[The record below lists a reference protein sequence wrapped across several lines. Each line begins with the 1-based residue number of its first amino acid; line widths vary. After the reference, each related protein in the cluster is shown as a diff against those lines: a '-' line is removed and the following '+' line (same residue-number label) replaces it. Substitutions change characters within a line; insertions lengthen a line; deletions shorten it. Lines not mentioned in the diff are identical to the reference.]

1 MSSSTAPGGRRATLF
16 VRSDLPAPSR
26 KRCNAIEGELR
37 ELVCRGVLT
46 EVETVEWAKRVP
58 LQGSGDG
65 PERPLYNEFAE
76 WAREAGVCLAPFFD
90 TRLCYSSTTGEK
102 RRELVMPAVCLAV
115 YEGGDLVQVAP
126 FADAGR
132 AESVE
137 ECIAELDETGTLPD
151 TGSTTVSTV

>member
-16 VRSDLPAPSR
+16 VRSDLPAPSQ
-26 KRCNAIEGELR
+26 KHCNAIECELQ
-37 ELVCRGVLT
+37 ELVCRDVLDG
-46 EVETVEWAKRVP
+46 VETVEWEKRVP
-58 LQGSGDG
+58 LQGPGNG
-65 PERPLYNEFAE
+65 AERDLYNEFAD

-115 YEGGDLVQVAP
+115 YEDGDLVQVAP

-132 AESVE
+132 TESVG
-137 ECIAELDETGTLPD
+137 ECIAELAETGTVPD
-151 TGSTTVSTV
+151 TSSTTVSTA

>member
-16 VRSDLPAPSR
+16 VRSDLPAPSQ
-26 KRCNAIEGELR
+26 KHCTAIECELQ
-37 ELVCRGVLT
+37 ELVCRDVLDG
-46 EVETVEWAKRVP
+46 VETVEWEKRVP
-58 LQGSGDG
+58 LQGPGNG
-65 PERPLYNEFAE
+65 AERDLYNEFAD

-115 YEGGDLVQVAP
+115 YEDGDLVQVAP

-132 AESVE
+132 TESVG
-137 ECIAELDETGTLPD
+137 ECIAELAETGTVPD
-151 TGSTTVSTV
+151 TSSTTVSTA

>member
-1 MSSSTAPGGRRATLF
+1 MSSSTTPGGRRATLF
-16 VRSDLPAPSR
+16 VRSDLPAPSQ
-26 KRCNAIEGELR
+26 KRCSAIERELQ
-37 ELVCRGVLT
+37 ELVCRGVLGG
-46 EVETVEWAKRVP
+46 VETVEWAKRVP
-58 LQGSGDG
+58 LQGPDNGT
-65 PERPLYNEFAE
+65 ERTLYNEFAD

-132 AESVE
+132 TESVE
-137 ECIAELDETGTLPD
+137 ECIAELAETGTLPD
-151 TGSTTVSTV
+151 THSTTVSTV